1 MLFRSIHLTPIGD
14 GNVLLE
20 PGEGLDPGN
29 PESLIAPVLDFLQRN
44 DARRLVYD
52 LKNVRLIDEV
62 YYAWLT
68 KLSATCRIGNV
79 EMVTVNMQPAAAYA
93 LSLALNDTPPFT
105 CALDIHSLR

>member
-1 MLFRSIHLTPIGD
+1 MAEGVHLTPIGD

-20 PGEGLDPGN
+20 PGEGLDPGD
-29 PESLIAPVLDFLQRN
+29 PASLVAPILEFLQHHA
-44 DARRLVYD
+44 ARRLVYD

-68 KLSATCRIGNV
+68 KLNATCRIANV

-93 LSLALNDTPPFT
+93 LSLTLKGPAPFT
-105 CALDIHSLR
+105 CALDIHSLN

>member
-1 MLFRSIHLTPIGD
+1 MAEGIHLTPIGD

-20 PGEGLDPGN
+20 PGEGLDPSS
-29 PESLIAPVLDFLQRN
+29 PEALVAPVLEFLQHN
-44 DARRLVYD
+44 EARRLVYD

-62 YYAWLT
+62 YYTWLT
-68 KLSATCRIGNV
+68 NLNATCRIANV

-93 LSLALNDTPPFT
+93 LSLTLDKPAPFT

>member
-1 MLFRSIHLTPIGD
+1 MAEGIHLTPIGD

-20 PGEGLDPGN
+20 PGEGLDPSDPGA
-29 PESLIAPVLDFLQRN
+29 LVAPVLEFLQTN
-44 DARRLVYD
+44 EARRLVYD

-68 KLSATCRIGNV
+68 KLSATCRIANV

-93 LSLALNDTPPFT
+93 LSLTLDKPTPFT

>member
-1 MLFRSIHLTPIGD
+1 MADGIHLTPIGD

-29 PESLIAPVLDFLQRN
+29 PGALAAPVLEFLLSNQ
-44 DARRLVYD
+44 AKRLVYD
-52 LKNVRLIDEV
+52 LKSVRLIDTV
-62 YYAWLT
+62 YYAWLVS
-68 KLSATCRIGNV
+68 LNATCRIANV

-93 LSLALNDTPPFT
+93 LALALDKPAPFT

>member
-1 MLFRSIHLTPIGD
+1 MIEGIHLTPIGD

-29 PESLIAPVLDFLQRN
+29 PESMVAPVLEFLQRN
-44 DARRLVYD
+44 EARRLVYD
-52 LKNVRLIDEV
+52 LKSVRLIDEV
-62 YYAWLT
+62 YFSWLT
-68 KLSATCRIGNV
+68 KLSATCRIANV

-93 LSLALNDTPPFT
+93 LSLTLNKSPSFT

>member
-1 MLFRSIHLTPIGD
+1 MIEGIHLTPIGD

-20 PGEGLDPGN
+20 PGEGLDPSN
-29 PESLIAPVLDFLQRN
+29 PESMVAPVIDFLQRN

-52 LKNVRLIDEV
+52 LKSVRLIDEV
-62 YYAWLT
+62 YYSWLT
-68 KLSATCRIGNV
+68 KLSATCRFANV

-93 LSLALNDTPPFT
+93 LSLTLKKSPPFT

>member
-1 MLFRSIHLTPIGD
+1 MAEGIHLTPIGD

-20 PGEGLDPGN
+20 PGEGLDPSDPGA
-29 PESLIAPVLDFLQRN
+29 LVAPVLEFLQN
-44 DARRLVYD
+44 NEARRLVYD

-68 KLSATCRIGNV
+68 KLSATCRIANV

-93 LSLALNDTPPFT
+93 LSLTLDKPTPFT